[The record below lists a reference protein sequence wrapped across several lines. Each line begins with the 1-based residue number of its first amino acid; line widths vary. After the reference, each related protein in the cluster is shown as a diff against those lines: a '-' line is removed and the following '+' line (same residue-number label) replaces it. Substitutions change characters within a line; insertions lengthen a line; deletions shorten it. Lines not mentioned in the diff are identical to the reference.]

1 MRLSD
6 LLQLVAANL
15 NRMRGRVALTA
26 FGVAIGTAAVLGL
39 VSLGAGLQR
48 SASASLGNIGDLKR
62 IDVFSYPSGPVMEAA
77 APGKAAV
84 ASASAN
90 EPQGLTRTRLDELA
104 AIEGVQIV
112 IPIEELQGGASV
124 RLRRYVSYSSIT
136 ALPPDGVK
144 ALGLAAADGKTQPST
159 GEAVVGAQIR
169 ETFFDEQ
176 RGEPAQLDE
185 LMGETVSLEAIRY
198 DKDGNPTTRT
208 LRFRVAGV
216 LKEEGADTD
225 YQILVPQN
233 DVQKLNDWLA
243 GKRIDRN
250 RQGYNRAIV
259 LVVDSRDVPDIQK
272 TIRDKGYEAYS
283 PMDTL
288 REINRFFGILQ
299 AILGGIGAIALLVAA
314 FGIVNTLSM
323 AILERT
329 REIGLMKALGARNR
343 DVMTIFLGEAASI
356 GLLGGLAGT
365 AVGYSL
371 TAVGNIL
378 ARSYMAQQGGGLFF
392 GSPEGQPSD
401 LIYTP
406 LWLVAFV
413 IAFAT
418 LVGLLSGIYPA
429 LRAATLDPLRAL
441 KAE

>member
-1 MRLSD
+1 MRPLD

-48 SASASLGNIGDLKR
+48 SAAASLGNIGDLKR
-62 IDVFSYPSGPVMEAA
+62 IDVYSYPTGPIEAPA
-77 APGKAAV
+77 SEKAT
-84 ASASAN
+84 SARPN
-90 EPQGLTRTRLDELA
+90 EPQGLTRARLDELA
-104 AIEGVQIV
+104 AIEGVQV
-112 IPIEELQGGASV
+112 VAPVEELQGGATL
-124 RLRRYVSYSSIT
+124 RLRKYVSYSSIV
-136 ALPPDGVK
+136 ALSPEGIT
-144 ALGLAAADGKTQPST
+144 ALGLAAAVGKTQPAT
-159 GEAVVGAQIR
+159 GEAVVGAQIQQ
-169 ETFFDEQ
+169 TFFDEQ
-176 RGEPAQLDE
+176 RGEQAEIGE
-185 LMGETVSLEAIRY
+185 LMGETLSLEVVRY

-208 LRFRVAGV
+208 LRLRVAGV
-216 LKEEGADTD
+216 LEQESADAD
-225 YQILVPQN
+225 YQILLPQT

-243 GKRIDRN
+243 GKRIDRK

-259 LVVDSRDVPDIQK
+259 LVNDSRDVPEVQEA
-272 TIRDKGYEAYS
+272 IRKKGYEAYS
-283 PMDTL
+283 PLDTL

-314 FGIVNTLSM
+314 FGIINTLSM

-356 GLLGGLAGT
+356 GMLGGLTGT
-365 AVGYSL
+365 VVGYSL
-371 TAVGNIL
+371 TTVGNIL
-378 ARSYMAQQGGGLFF
+378 ARGYMAQQGGDFLF
-392 GSPEGQPSD
+392 GGPSDQPAD

-406 LWLVAFV
+406 LWLVLFV
-413 IAFAT
+413 ICFAT

>member
-1 MRLSD
+1 MRPLD

-26 FGVAIGTAAVLGL
+26 FGVAIGAAAVLGL

-48 SASASLGNIGDLKR
+48 SAAASLGNIGDLKR
-62 IDVFSYPSGPVMEAA
+62 IDVFSYPSGPIEAS
-77 APGKAAV
+77 APGKAAAV
-84 ASASAN
+84 RAN
-90 EPQGLTRTRLDELA
+90 EPQGLTHDRLDELA
-104 AIEGVQIV
+104 AIEGVRV
-112 IPIEELQGGASV
+112 VAPVEELQGGATL
-124 RLRRYVSYSSIT
+124 RLRKYVSYSSIM
-136 ALPPDGVK
+136 ALPPDAVK
-144 ALGLAAADGKTQPST
+144 ALGLAATVGKTQPAT
-159 GEAVVGAQIR
+159 GEAVVGAQIKD
-169 ETFFDEQ
+169 TFFDEQ
-176 RGEPAQLDE
+176 RGEQAVIGDLLDE
-185 LMGETVSLEAIRY
+185 TLLLEAIRY

-216 LKEEGADTD
+216 LNQESSDTD
-225 YQILVPQN
+225 YQIFLPQT
-233 DVQKLNDWLA
+233 DVQKLNDWLV

-259 LVVDSRDVPDIQK
+259 LVDDSRDVPEIQEA
-272 TIRDKGYEAYS
+272 IREKGYEAYS

-314 FGIVNTLSM
+314 FGIINTLSM

-356 GLLGGLAGT
+356 GMLGGLAG
-365 AVGYSL
+365 AVVGYSL
-371 TAVGNIL
+371 TVVGNVL
-378 ARSYMAQQGGGLFF
+378 ARGYMAQQGGGGGLFF
-392 GSPEGQPSD
+392 GGGEGQPTN

-406 LWLVAFV
+406 LWLVLFV
-413 IAFAT
+413 IGFAT
-418 LVGLLSGIYPA
+418 LIGLVSGIYPA

>member
-1 MRLSD
+1 MRPLD
-6 LLQLVAANL
+6 LIQLVIANL
-15 NRMRGRVALTA
+15 SRMRGRVALTA

-62 IDVFSYPSGPVMEAA
+62 IDVFSYPSGPVMEVA
-77 APGKAAV
+77 APGKAA
-84 ASASAN
+84 ALSAN
-90 EPQGLTRTRLDELA
+90 EPQGLTRARLDELA
-104 AIEGVQIV
+104 AIEGVRAV
-112 IPIEELQGGASV
+112 VPVEELQGGATL
-124 RLRRYVSYSSIT
+124 RLRRFVSYSSIT
-136 ALPPDGVK
+136 ALPSD
-144 ALGLAAADGKTQPST
+144 AIDMLGLAAAAGKTEPAT
-159 GEAVVGAQIR
+159 GEAVVGAQIKD
-169 ETFFDEQ
+169 TFFDEQ
-176 RGEPAQLDE
+176 RGEPAQIGE
-185 LMGETVSLEAIRY
+185 LMGETISLEAVRF

-216 LKEEGADTD
+216 LQEKSSDTD
-225 YQILVPQN
+225 YQIFVPQN
-233 DVQKLNDWLA
+233 DVQKLNDWLV

-259 LVVDSRDVPDIQK
+259 LVHDSRDVPTIQQ

-314 FGIVNTLSM
+314 FGIINTLSM

-365 AVGYSL
+365 VVGYGL
-371 TAVGNIL
+371 TTVGNVL
-378 ARSYMAQQGGGLFF
+378 ARSFTSGSGGGLF
-392 GSPEGQPSD
+392 GMGGDQPTD

-406 LWLVAFV
+406 LWLVIFV
-413 IAFAT
+413 IGFAT
-418 LVGLLSGIYPA
+418 LVGLVSGIYPA

-441 KAE
+441 KSE

>member
-1 MRLSD
+1 MRPLD

-26 FGVAIGTAAVLGL
+26 FGVAIGAAAVLGL

-48 SASASLGNIGDLKR
+48 SAAASLGNIGDLKR
-62 IDVFSYPSGPVMEAA
+62 IDVFSYPSGPIEAP
-77 APGKAAV
+77 APGKAAAV
-84 ASASAN
+84 SSN
-90 EPQGLTRTRLDELA
+90 EPQGLTRSRLDELA
-104 AIEGVQIV
+104 AIEGVEAV
-112 IPIEELQGGASV
+112 TPVEELQGGATL
-124 RLRRYVSYSSIT
+124 RLRKYVSYSSIT
-136 ALPPDGVK
+136 ALPPEGIK
-144 ALGLAAADGKTQPST
+144 ALGLTAAVGKAQPAT
-159 GEAVVGAQIR
+159 GEAVVGAQIKD
-169 ETFFDEQ
+169 TFFDENQ
-176 RGEPAQLDE
+176 GEQTQIDD
-185 LMGETVSLEAIRY
+185 LMGETLSLEAVRY
-198 DKDGNPTTRT
+198 DKDGNPSTRT

-216 LKEEGADTD
+216 LSQESADTD
-225 YQILVPQN
+225 YQIFVPQN
-233 DVQKLNDWLA
+233 DLQKLNDWLL

-250 RQGYNRAIV
+250 RLGYNRAIV
-259 LVVDSRDVPDIQK
+259 LVSDSRDVPQIQE
-272 TIRDKGYEAYS
+272 TIRGKGYEAYS

-314 FGIVNTLSM
+314 FGIINTLSM

-356 GLLGGLAGT
+356 GMLGGLAGT
-365 AVGYSL
+365 VVGYSL
-371 TAVGNIL
+371 TTVGNVL
-378 ARSYMAQQGGGLFF
+378 ARGYMTQQGGGDFLFG
-392 GSPEGQPSD
+392 GSSDQPVD

-406 LWLVAFV
+406 LWLVVFV
-413 IAFAT
+413 ISFAT
-418 LVGLLSGIYPA
+418 LIGLISGIYPA